1 MKQRRKELQ
10 ALNGSSDHVSLEME
24 RAKGAVGRQ
33 TLSAD
38 DLVEAEVSIIPYSQR
53 QRFKEEI
60 AALSAGRSVAR
71 DSVID
76 KLDLRLK
83 DGLLRVGG
91 LLSRAALPEETK
103 HPLILSKDQYIST
116 LILRYIH
123 QQVGHSG
130 RNHTLSRL
138 CKKYWIT
145 NAMSDPPNERVL
157 PNLPPFTNVRIQVDY
172 FGPTEVRRGR
182 RLCKHYGVIFTCLAS
197 RAGYLEMD
205 PSLDTDACINALQR
219 FISPRAVFQ
228 RGVLKYLEC
237 ILTMVQTLLEQ
248 GERGKQLHF

>member
-10 ALNGSSDHVSLEME
+10 ALNDSSNHVSLEME

-71 DSVID
+71 DSVIY

-116 LILRYIH
+116 LILSYIH
-123 QQVGHSG
+123 QVGHSG

-138 CKKYWIT
+138 CKRYWIT
-145 NAMSDPPNERVL
+145 NANSALRTIISVL
-157 PNLPPFTNVRIQVDY
+157 FLQ
-172 FGPTEVRRGR
+172 
-182 RLCKHYGVIFTCLAS
+182 
-197 RAGYLEMD
+197 
-205 PSLDTDACINALQR
+205 AL
-219 FISPRAVFQ
+219 
-228 RGVLKYLEC
+228 
-237 ILTMVQTLLEQ
+237 
-248 GERGKQLHF
+248 